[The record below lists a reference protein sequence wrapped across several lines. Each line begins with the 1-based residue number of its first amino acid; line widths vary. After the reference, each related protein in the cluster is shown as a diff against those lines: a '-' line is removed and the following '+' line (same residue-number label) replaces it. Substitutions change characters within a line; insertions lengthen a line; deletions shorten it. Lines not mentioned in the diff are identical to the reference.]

1 MRNKTIPAGK
11 IGLGASLALLSGGAA
26 QAAKPAR
33 QSPKR
38 PNIVLVIADDC
49 RHYDLG
55 CYGSPDAITPN
66 IDRLAAQGLR
76 FERFFQATAMSSP
89 TRHCLL
95 TGLYPV
101 RSGAYPN
108 HTRLDEGRAH
118 AARIP
123 QGGRLPHRPAG
134 QAAHRADRI
143 LPVRVPF
150 GGVAAQRTPRKDR
163 TVPGRRG
170 TDGRTVLP
178 LRRLDRA
185 SRPVDARRPQPLEPR
200 RPHAARQPR
209 RHARNAPAVP
219 QLPRGDQRAGQPGGR
234 GGLPAPQIRTRR
246 KHRLH
251 LHQRAGLFVPVR
263 QVDLL

>member
-33 QSPKR
+33 QNPKR
-38 PNIVLVIADDC
+38 PNIGLVIADDC
-49 RHYDLG
+49 RQYDLG

-108 HTRLDEGRAH
+108 HTRLDEGVQTLPEYLKEAGYRVAL
-118 AARIP
+118 
-123 QGGRLPHRPAG
+123 QGKRHIAPIKAFPFEFLSEESLRSVHPEKIEPFLADVAQTGEPFFLYVGSTEPHDPWTLGDRSLWNPDDLTPVSYTHLTLP
-134 QAAHRADRI
+134 
-143 LPVRVPF
+143 
-150 GGVAAQRTPRKDR
+150 T
-163 TVPGRRG
+163 
-170 TDGRTVLP
+170 
-178 LRRLDRA
+178 
-185 SRPVDARRPQPLEPR
+185 
-200 RPHAARQPR
+200 
-209 RHARNAPAVP
+209 N
-219 QLPRGDQRAGQPGGR
+219 
-234 GGLPAPQIRTRR
+234 
-246 KHRLH
+246 
-251 LHQRAGLFVPVR
+251 
-263 QVDLL
+263 

>member
-1 MRNKTIPAGK
+1 MKTKTIPTGK

-26 QAAKPAR
+26 QAAKPAAK

-66 IDRLAAQGLR
+66 IDRLASQGVR

-108 HTRLDEGRAH
+108 HTRLDDGVRTLPAYLKQAGYRVALQGKRHIAPIEAFPFEYLSEESLRSVHPEKIEPFLADV
-118 AARIP
+118 ARTGEP
-123 QGGRLPHRPAG
+123 FFLYVASTEPHDPWT
-134 QAAHRADRI
+134 
-143 LPVRVPF
+143 L
-150 GGVAAQRTPRKDR
+150 
-163 TVPGRRG
+163 
-170 TDGRTVLP
+170 
-178 LRRLDRA
+178 
-185 SRPVDARRPQPLEPR
+185 
-200 RPHAARQPR
+200 
-209 RHARNAPAVP
+209 
-219 QLPRGDQRAGQPGGR
+219 GDQSLWNPDELTLPSNLVDTPSTRKQFRNYLAEINVLDNQVGAVDSLLHKY
-234 GGLPAPQIRTRR
+234 GLDENTVFIFTSEQGYSFPFA
-246 KHRLH
+246 K
-251 LHQRAGLFVPVR
+251 
-263 QVDLL
+263 